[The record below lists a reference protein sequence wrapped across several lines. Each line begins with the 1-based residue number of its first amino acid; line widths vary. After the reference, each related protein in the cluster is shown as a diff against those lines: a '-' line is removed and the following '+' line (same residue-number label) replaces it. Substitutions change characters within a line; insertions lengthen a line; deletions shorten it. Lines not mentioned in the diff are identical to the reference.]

1 MQMPD
6 LADTKVTP
14 VPDPKLRVYWPISAR
29 FREEIANQESRGS
42 GGYRAFNKS
51 GALGAYQLTP
61 VALEDIGWRGK
72 NGIWNEASGVTSDEE
87 FLNNP
92 LAQEIALKEFLRR
105 NRELLG
111 ANGFNPPVGQT
122 VHGIEGNL
130 IVTEDGL
137 AAAMHR
143 AGAPMVKRYL
153 KTLASQN
160 WVSDE
165 SQWPEEQR
173 PMIRAIEDRLRD
185 FADIPYLRQFGH

>member
-1 MQMPD
+1 MPD

-29 FREEIANQESRGS
+29 FREEIANRESRGS

-61 VALEDIGWRGK
+61 IALEDIKWRDK
-72 NGIWNEASGVTSDEE
+72 NGVWSKASGIASDEE

-92 LAQEIALKEFLRR
+92 LAQEIALKEYLARNEKILRYGGFEPPLGQVIR
-105 NRELLG
+105 GLEGEL
-111 ANGFNPPVGQT
+111 T
-122 VHGIEGNL
+122 
-130 IVTEDGL
+130 VTENGL

-143 AGAPMVKRYL
+143 EGAPAVKRYL
-153 KTLASQN
+153 KALASQN
-160 WVSDE
+160 WISDE
-165 SQWPEEQR
+165 SQWPEKQR

>member
-1 MQMPD
+1 MPD

-61 VALEDIGWRGK
+61 IALEDIKWRDE
-72 NGIWNEASGVTSDEE
+72 NGVWSKASGIASDEE

-92 LAQEIALKEFLRR
+92 LAQEIALKEYLARNEKILR
-105 NRELLG
+105 NEGFEPPLGQVIQGLEGEL
-111 ANGFNPPVGQT
+111 T
-122 VHGIEGNL
+122 
-130 IVTEDGL
+130 VTENGL

-143 AGAPMVKRYL
+143 EGAPMVKRYL
-153 KTLASQN
+153 KALASQN
-160 WVSDE
+160 WVNDE
-165 SQWPEEQR
+165 SRWPEKQR

>member
-61 VALEDIGWRGK
+61 IALEDIKWRDE
-72 NGIWNEASGVTSDEE
+72 NGVWSKASGIASDEE

-92 LAQEIALKEFLRR
+92 LAQEIALKEYLARNEKILR
-105 NRELLG
+105 NEGFEPPLGQVIQGLEGEL
-111 ANGFNPPVGQT
+111 T
-122 VHGIEGNL
+122 
-130 IVTEDGL
+130 VTENGL
-137 AAAMHR
+137 AAAMH
-143 AGAPMVKRYL
+143 
-153 KTLASQN
+153 
-160 WVSDE
+160 
-165 SQWPEEQR
+165 
-173 PMIRAIEDRLRD
+173 
-185 FADIPYLRQFGH
+185 

>member
-14 VPDPKLRVYWPISAR
+14 VPDQKLRDYTPISAL
-29 FREEIANQESRGS
+29 FREEIAKQETRGS

-61 VALEDIGWRGK
+61 IALEDIKWRDE
-72 NGIWNEASGVTSDEE
+72 NGVWSKASGIASDEE

-92 LAQEIALKEFLRR
+92 LAQEIALKEYLARNEKILR
-105 NRELLG
+105 NEGFEPPLGQVIQGLEGEL
-111 ANGFNPPVGQT
+111 T
-122 VHGIEGNL
+122 
-130 IVTEDGL
+130 VTENGL

-143 AGAPMVKRYL
+143 EGAPMVKRYL
-153 KTLASQN
+153 KALASQN
-160 WVSDE
+160 WVNDE
-165 SQWPEEQR
+165 SRWPEKQR